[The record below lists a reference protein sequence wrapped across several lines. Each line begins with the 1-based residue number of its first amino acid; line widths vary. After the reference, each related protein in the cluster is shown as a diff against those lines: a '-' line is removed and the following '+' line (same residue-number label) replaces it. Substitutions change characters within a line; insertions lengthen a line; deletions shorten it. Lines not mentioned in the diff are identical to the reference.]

1 MTGQGAAVV
10 LDASA
15 LLAYVL
21 GEAGRSVVEDAL
33 TAGAIMSAVNYA
45 EALSRLVAADADIG
59 TVAQMLSS
67 FGLGGYLLTVV
78 PFGPADAVAAA
89 RLRAPTRALGLSLG
103 DRACLAVAL
112 RFGAAAL
119 TADRAWATLDVGV
132 EVRLLRP

>member
-1 MTGQGAAVV
+1 
-10 LDASA
+10 
-15 LLAYVL
+15 
-21 GEAGRSVVEDAL
+21 
-33 TAGAIMSAVNYA
+33 
-45 EALSRLVAADADIG
+45 
-59 TVAQMLSS
+59 MLSS

-112 RFGAAAL
+112 RFGTAAL

>member
-21 GEAGRSVVEDAL
+21 GDAGRTVVEDAL

-67 FGLGGYLLTVV
+67 FGLG
-78 PFGPADAVAAA
+78 
-89 RLRAPTRALGLSLG
+89 
-103 DRACLAVAL
+103 
-112 RFGAAAL
+112 
-119 TADRAWATLDVGV
+119 
-132 EVRLLRP
+132 

>member
-45 EALSRLVAADADIG
+45 
-59 TVAQMLSS
+59 
-67 FGLGGYLLTVV
+67 
-78 PFGPADAVAAA
+78 
-89 RLRAPTRALGLSLG
+89 
-103 DRACLAVAL
+103 
-112 RFGAAAL
+112 
-119 TADRAWATLDVGV
+119 
-132 EVRLLRP
+132 